1 MELRTVGFDHPD
13 AQTLTEQVQQ
23 EYVVRYGGID
33 HSPIDPRHFDP
44 PGGLFLVGY
53 LDGRPVGCAGWRTPP
68 YSLLRPGD
76 AEVKRMYVAPE
87 ARGRGLAR
95 RMLATLERDAAAAG
109 KTRMVLETGVAQP
122 EAITLY
128 LSAGYAPIPSFG
140 LHRDSPGNRCYARS
154 LATVTDG
161 FAPEQVGE
169 AQL

>member
-33 HSPIDPRHFDP
+33 RSPIDPREFDP
-44 PGGLFLVGY
+44 PTGLFLVGY

-68 YSLLRPGD
+68 YTLLWPGD

-95 RMLATLERDAAAAG
+95 RMLAALERDAAAAG
-109 KTRMVLETGVAQP
+109 KTRMVLETGLGQP

-154 LATVTDG
+154 LATGTDP
-161 FAPEQVGE
+161 APEQVGG
-169 AQL
+169 AQR